1 MRIGAH
7 VSTAERLDKCLDRAA
22 ELGCE
27 ALQIFASPPQNW
39 RAVSHTHEAMAELRR
54 RCQECGDPPLY
65 VHAIYLINLA
75 SGDPAHIDKSIAALA
90 GALRFCEETGAR
102 GTIFHVGSH
111 KGAGFAE
118 VLPRV
123 VQAMIRALEE
133 APGESLLIVENS
145 AGAGN
150 TVAGTFDELG
160 AIIRAVASPRVAVCL
175 DTCHLF
181 ASGYDIRT
189 PEGVERTIAEFD
201 REVGIDK
208 LTVVHAN
215 DAKAPLG
222 SGKDRHENI
231 GLGEIGLGGFRALMA
246 HPAFRE
252 TPFILEVPGMDGK
265 SGPDRQNVEI
275 LRQLRDEVLGPA
287 A

>member
-7 VSTAERLDKCLDRAA
+7 VSAAERLDKCLDRAA

-27 ALQIFASPPQNW
+27 ALQIFASAPQSW
-39 RAVSHTHEAMAELRR
+39 RPVSHTREAMAELRR

-75 SGDPAHIDKSIAALA
+75 SADPAHVERSVASLA
-90 GALRFCEETGAR
+90 EALRFCEATGAR
-102 GTIFHVGSH
+102 GAIFHVGSH
-111 KGAGFAE
+111 KGAGFAD

-123 VQAMIRALEE
+123 ATAMTRALEE
-133 APGESLLIVENS
+133 APGNSLLIVENS

-150 TVAGTFDELG
+150 TVAGTFAELG
-160 AIIRAVASPRVAVCL
+160 AIVRTLSSPRVAVCL

-189 PEGVERTIAEFD
+189 PADVERTMAEFD
-201 REVGIDK
+201 REVGIEK
-208 LTVVHAN
+208 LVVVHAN

-231 GLGEIGLGGFRALMA
+231 GLGEIGLDGFRAVMA

-275 LRQLRDEVLGPA
+275 LRRLRDEVLGSA

>member
-7 VSTAERLDKCLDRAA
+7 VSTAERLDKCLDRAQ

-39 RAVSHTHEAMAELRR
+39 RAVAHSREAMAELRR
-54 RCQECGDPPLY
+54 RCRECSNPPLY

-75 SGDPAHIDKSIAALA
+75 SADPAHVERSVAALA

-150 TVAGTFDELG
+150 TVAGTFAELG
-160 AIIRAVASPRVAVCL
+160 AIVRAVASPRVAVCL

-189 PEGVERTIAEFD
+189 PEGVERTMAEFD
-201 REVGIDK
+201 RDVGVDK
-208 LTVVHAN
+208 LVVVHAN

-231 GLGEIGLGGFRALMA
+231 GMGKIGLDGFRALMA

-265 SGPDRQNVEI
+265 SGPDRDNVTI
-275 LRQLRDEVLGPA
+275 LRRLRDEVLGPA